1 MVEERKEEFIM
12 NIIVCMKQVP
22 DTEAQIRVKPDG
34 SGIVESD
41 IKFVMN
47 PYDEYGVEEALLI
60 KEKMGGTVT
69 IVCLGPARAV
79 EAIRTGLA
87 MGADKAV
94 HLDDP
99 AFDGGD
105 AISTAKALAAAIKG
119 MECDLIFCG
128 KQAIDDDSSMV
139 GSVLAEM
146 LNIPQ
151 VSVVTKVEVADD
163 GKTAKVNRQILGG
176 EEVLEV
182 SLPAVLSAQKGLN
195 EPRYAS
201 LPGIM
206 KAKKKEIKPVKLADV
221 GLDAGSVGAAGARAK
236 ILKMTTPPQ
245 REAAKMIEGESA
257 EETAPQLAKLLREE
271 AKVI

>member
-1 MVEERKEEFIM
+1 M

-34 SGIVESD
+34 SGIVDSD

-47 PYDEYGVEEALLI
+47 PYDEYGVEEALLL
-60 KEKMGGTVT
+60 KEKFGGTVT
-69 IVCLGPARAV
+69 IVCLGSERAI

-99 AFDGGD
+99 AFEGGD
-105 AISTAKALAAAIKG
+105 AFSTAKALAAAIKG
-119 MECDLIFCG
+119 MEYDLIFCG
-128 KQAIDDDSSMV
+128 KQAIDDDLAQV
-139 GSVLAEM
+139 GPALAEM
-146 LNIPQ
+146 LGIPQ
-151 VSVVTKVEVADD
+151 IVVVTKVEVSED
-163 GKTAKVNRQILGG
+163 GKKAKVNRQIIGG
-176 EEVLEV
+176 EEIIEV
-182 SLPAVLSAQKGLN
+182 PLPAVLTAQKGLN

-206 KAKKKEIKPVKLADV
+206 KAKKKEVKSVKIADL
-221 GLDAGSVGAAGARAK
+221 GLDPNAVGKAGAK
-236 ILKMTTPPQ
+236 THISKMYSPPQ
-245 REAAKMIEGESA
+245 REDGNIIEGETA
-257 EETAPQLAKLLREE
+257 EETAPKLAKLLREE

>member
-1 MVEERKEEFIM
+1 M
-12 NIIVCMKQVP
+12 
-22 DTEAQIRVKPDG
+22 DRVLWKA
-34 SGIVESD
+34 D

-79 EAIRTGLA
+79 DAIRTGLA

-128 KQAIDDDSSMV
+128 KQAIDDDWFNGWISPCRDAEHSS
-139 GSVLAEM
+139 GF
-146 LNIPQ
+146 
-151 VSVVTKVEVADD
+151 
-163 GKTAKVNRQILGG
+163 GCH
-176 EEVLEV
+176 
-182 SLPAVLSAQKGLN
+182 
-195 EPRYAS
+195 
-201 LPGIM
+201 
-206 KAKKKEIKPVKLADV
+206 
-221 GLDAGSVGAAGARAK
+221 
-236 ILKMTTPPQ
+236 
-245 REAAKMIEGESA
+245 
-257 EETAPQLAKLLREE
+257 
-271 AKVI
+271 

>member
-1 MVEERKEEFIM
+1 M

-34 SGIVESD
+34 SGIVDSD

-47 PYDEYGVEEALLI
+47 PYDEYGVEEALLL
-60 KEKMGGTVT
+60 KEKFGGTVT
-69 IVCLGPARAV
+69 IVCLGPERAI

-99 AFDGGD
+99 AFEGGD
-105 AISTAKALAAAIKG
+105 AFSTAKALAAAIKG
-119 MECDLIFCG
+119 MEYDLIFCG
-128 KQAIDDDSSMV
+128 KQAIDDDLAQV
-139 GSVLAEM
+139 GPALAEM
-146 LNIPQ
+146 LGIPQ
-151 VSVVTKVEVADD
+151 IVVVTKVEVSED
-163 GKTAKVNRQILGG
+163 GKKAKVNRQIIGG
-176 EEVLEV
+176 EEIIEV
-182 SLPAVLSAQKGLN
+182 PLPAVLTAQKGLN

-206 KAKKKEIKPVKLADV
+206 KAKKKEVKAVKIADLSFDPNAV
-221 GLDAGSVGAAGARAK
+221 GKAGAK
-236 ILKMTTPPQ
+236 TQILKMYSPPQ
-245 REAAKMIEGESA
+245 RESGNIIEGETA
-257 EETAPQLAKLLREE
+257 EETASKLAKLLREE